1 MTTETITPNADN
13 STATVDN
20 ASAMDQGIYEKM
32 TAMRELT
39 QRNQLQNPKTGE
51 AGESAEAIAEAPVAP
66 NEPKIT
72 SAEDRNI
79 DNYTAETDP
88 QDQSTVDSD
97 LDTEDPDDVS
107 AEDPVSAVSKENSSD
122 DDLIDFIDFAETNP
136 NAKFKFMRNGKE
148 VVIDAKR
155 AAAILGQ
162 GGAIHEEARQL
173 KIEKAEF
180 DEFKREQKLQQDGL
194 TLAME
199 FTVAPRLQHAYDE
212 ILKTQGYNQVFAE
225 QLQRTQDPT
234 HRAKI
239 IANMQQNER
248 YMQEQGAMV
257 QQIRP
262 NIEEFRRVRQQQVAD
277 QLQTSRKSFKDKEL
291 KNEFVYNEIRDK
303 IARDW
308 SNANGETVPGIKN
321 IDLVTSDETILGL
334 IRDGLKYRD
343 RPKTK
348 QAGNSIAA
356 LTRRSPSSVGDRGQ
370 EDTTARLR
378 EQAKQGGK
386 AGRQAADNL
395 LVAQLAK
402 LKAARGGR

>member
-1 MTTETITPNADN
+1 MTTETIMPNAPE

-39 QRNQLQNPKTGE
+39 QRNQIRNPNADEPGE
-51 AGESAEAIAEAPVAP
+51 KAEAKADSPVVP
-66 NEPKIT
+66 NEPEIE
-72 SAEDRNI
+72 SSEPEVIDFAAEDQAP
-79 DNYTAETDP
+79 DEADQEETLEAADEV
-88 QDQSTVDSD
+88 SE
-97 LDTEDPDDVS
+97 DTE
-107 AEDPVSAVSKENSSD
+107 ANSTSD
-122 DDLIDFIDFAETNP
+122 ELIDFIEFAETNP

-148 VVIDAKR
+148 VIIDAKR
-155 AAAILGQ
+155 AASILGQ

-173 KIEKAEF
+173 KIERAEF

-248 YMQEQGAMV
+248 YMQEQGSVV
-257 QQIRP
+257 QKIKP
-262 NIEEFRRVRQQQVAD
+262 NIEEFRRIRQQQVGE
-277 QLQTSRKSFKDKEL
+277 LLESSRKQFKDKEL
-291 KNEFVYNEIRDK
+291 KNEYVYNELRDK
-303 IARDW
+303 ISKDW

-321 IDLVTSDETILGL
+321 IDLITSDETILGL

-343 RPKTK
+343 RPKAK
-348 QAGNSIAA
+348 QAGSSIAA
-356 LTRRSPSSVGDRGQ
+356 LTGRKTGASTPAGRNNDNEIS
-370 EDTTARLR
+370 RLR
-378 EQAKQGGK
+378 EQAKGGDK
-386 AGRQAADNL
+386 KAADNL
-395 LVAQLAK
+395 LMAQLTK
-402 LKAARGGR
+402 LKTARTGR